1 LAAPQAF
8 LMAKVAEGVF
18 RGGLPWGTIAAGAAL
33 AVGLLMVDREFQQR
47 SFNWRISVMPVAI
60 GLYLPLGLGVTI
72 LVGGLVKWRFS
83 QLGGDHAGKGLLI
96 AAGMVAGEALTG
108 VASGALITGG
118 VKLPLR

>member
-1 LAAPQAF
+1 
-8 LMAKVAEGVF
+8 VAEGVF

-33 AVGLLMVDREFQQR
+33 AVGLLIVDRELQQR

-60 GLYLPLGLGVTI
+60 GLYLPFGLGVTI
-72 LVGGLVKWRFS
+72 LVGGLVKWLFP
-83 QLGGDHAGKGLLI
+83 QPGGDHAGKGLLI

-118 VKLPLR
+118 VKLPLH